1 MNKTTGILRKSN
13 YQQHIEPSPDLLV
26 FGYQSKLFRDDG
38 KALEF
43 DRESHLIP
51 APYEP
56 KDLISRLI
64 FSFLTQLLYL
74 ELLCVNAH
82 HSERFLSQPLMGIS
96 FVI

>member
-26 FGYQSKLFRDDG
+26 FGYQSKIFRDDV

-51 APYEP
+51 APYEA

-64 FSFLTQLLYL
+64 LRLLIHLIYL
-74 ELLCVNAH
+74 DFIV
-82 HSERFLSQPLMGIS
+82 
-96 FVI
+96 